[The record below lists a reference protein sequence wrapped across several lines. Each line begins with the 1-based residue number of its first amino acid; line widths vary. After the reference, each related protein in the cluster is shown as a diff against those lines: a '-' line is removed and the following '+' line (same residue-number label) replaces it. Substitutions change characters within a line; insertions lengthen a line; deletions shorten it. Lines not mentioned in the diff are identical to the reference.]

1 MKYTIEQKIR
11 LKGMRSM
18 IDLKMR
24 IKREMGLYKKNFNI
38 VGNYIVIASKLN
50 RNKKWKKYSSPL
62 FYKSV

>member
-50 RNKKWKKYSSPL
+50 RNKK
-62 FYKSV
+62 